1 MSQKLLGVERP
12 VAAARRLSDAVQRN
26 GGRNFLTIHELTHK
40 VLEAG
45 TTPETNR
52 LIACLLGTIV
62 DRRRRISARG
72 PFEYAT
78 AVAPRIRALGALLA
92 AADAR
97 VMSALAEHFRR
108 Y

>member
-1 MSQKLLGVERP
+1 MT
-12 VAAARRLSDAVQRN
+12 
-26 GGRNFLTIHELTHK
+26 FHELTHK

-52 LIACLLGTIV
+52 LIACLLGPSV
-62 DRRRRISARG
+62 DRLRRISERG

-78 AVAPRIRALGALLA
+78 AVAPRICALGALLA

-97 VMSALAEHFRR
+97 VTSALAEHFRR